1 MKEAPEH
8 GKPVF
13 IEIRIYKRNF
23 KRLSGSGY
31 LSLKLAQVVSCAW
44 GGLLRTLG
52 EKESGRRGGMG
63 AGSLRI
69 PERKKELHPK
79 QCAADGVLVI
89 GRLRRAR

>member
-1 MKEAPEH
+1 MKEATEH

-23 KRLSGSGY
+23 NRLSGSGY

-52 EKESGRRGGMG
+52 E
-63 AGSLRI
+63 GSLRI

-89 GRLRRAR
+89 GRLRRA